1 MKGRTGPK
9 TMHPFRAFLLS
20 FSLGSLALF
29 GGYGIFAA
37 ITPPPTSHTIT
48 V

>member
-1 MKGRTGPK
+1 
-9 TMHPFRAFLLS
+9 MHPFRAFLLS

-29 GGYGIFAA
+29 GGYGIIVATTA
-37 ITPPPTSHTIT
+37 PPASHTII

>member
-1 MKGRTGPK
+1 
-9 TMHPFRAFLLS
+9 MHPFRAFLLS

-29 GGYGIFAA
+29 GGYGIIAA
-37 ITPPPTSHTIT
+37 ATPAPTNHTIP